1 MYAILPKKDCV
12 CIVGLSVKDGEGV
25 SAAEGVRNVGKKL
38 RGRLGGLEAKRIERR
53 SRCNHPVKDDPASGA
68 LTKNN

>member
-1 MYAILPKKDCV
+1 MSECDIAEERQ

-25 SAAEGVRNVGKKL
+25 SAAEGVRNVGKRL

-53 SRCNHPVKDDPASGA
+53 SGCKPQ
-68 LTKNN
+68 